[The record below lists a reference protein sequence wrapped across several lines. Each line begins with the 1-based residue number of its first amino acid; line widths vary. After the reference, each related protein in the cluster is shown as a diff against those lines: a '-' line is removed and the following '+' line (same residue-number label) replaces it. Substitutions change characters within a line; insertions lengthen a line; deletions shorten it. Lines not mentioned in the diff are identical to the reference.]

1 MLANGDVR
9 ALVREVRQRISRVPH
24 EGARMALTCC
34 YLFAARV
41 SEIVA
46 FASESDTTTPYGPRG
61 TDAWTDVYDH
71 YGKSVEVAVFRIRTA
86 KRGGV
91 ERWVGLPLDPVYEP
105 LTRPVFEYFK
115 SKGEDYCF
123 PFTRQSLFLYAS
135 EAFRGLTYPIEKYG
149 TVDRHERDAKL
160 HFLRHLRGSEL
171 RALYHIKDADLAD
184 YGGWS
189 YRQMGMTA
197 TMARYQIMT
206 WQGYF
211 PKLLKPSPY
220 ALECPA

>member
-1 MLANGDVR
+1 MANGDVR

-91 ERWVGLPLDPVYEP
+91 ERFIGLPMDRAYEP

-115 SKGEDYCF
+115 SKGEYYCF
-123 PFTRQSLFLYAS
+123 PFTRQALFVHAS
-135 EAFRGLTYPIEKYG
+135 EAFKGIKYPIEKYANVG
-149 TVDRHERDAKL
+149 RHEKEAGI
-160 HFLRHLRGSEL
+160 HFLRHLRATEL
-171 RALYHIKDADLAD
+171 RSEYGIWGPELAD

-189 YRQMGMTA
+189 YRQFGMTSSM
-197 TMARYQIMT
+197 TRYQIMT